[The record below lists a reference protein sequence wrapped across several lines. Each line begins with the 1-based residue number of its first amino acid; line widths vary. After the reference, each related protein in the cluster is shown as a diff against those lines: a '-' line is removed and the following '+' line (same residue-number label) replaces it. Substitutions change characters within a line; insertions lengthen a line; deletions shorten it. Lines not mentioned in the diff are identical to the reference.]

1 MLGISFVKAQP
12 TTHLI
17 EYKAGKVVREGV
29 GLSFFYFSPT
39 TSLVAVPVGSRDC
52 PFMFE
57 NVTSDFQTVTVQ
69 GQVTYRIAQPR
80 NAARL
85 LNYTL
90 KADGKTYESDDPEK
104 LPERV
109 VATAKVLIQQ
119 VVRELALRDALRAA
133 NQVSAKVAEDFMKHP
148 EVSALGL
155 ELLGFSILAIK
166 PTAETSRALEAEAR
180 ESILRAA
187 DEAIFERRNA
197 SVDGERRIREN
208 ELSTEIAV
216 EQKKRQIRET
226 QMEAEASLR
235 RKKHEL
241 KKTDMAAS
249 IHLEEERKAFVEKKS
264 ANVRTLAEADAHR
277 VEAVVAAFR
286 NADPRLVQVLAASG
300 MEPGQLIA
308 QAFGGIAERA
318 ERIGE
323 LNMSPDLLNSLLNA
337 GGKRESGKDAS
348 KAPAHGSH

>member
-1 MLGISFVKAQP
+1 MFGISFVKAQP

-17 EYKAGKVVREGV
+17 QYRGGKVVREGT
-29 GLSFFYFSPT
+29 GLSFFYFAPT

-57 NVTSDFQTVTVQ
+57 NVTADFQAVTVQ
-69 GQVTYRIAQPR
+69 GQATYRISNPA
-80 NAARL
+80 NAAKL
-85 LNYTL
+85 LDFSL
-90 KADGKTYESDDPEK
+90 KADGKTYEADDPET

-109 VATAKVLIQQ
+109 VATARVLIQQ
-119 VVRELALRDALRAA
+119 AVRALAVRDALRAA
-133 NQVSAKVAEDFMKHP
+133 DQIAGQVARQFSAHP
-148 EVSALGL
+148 EVAAMGL

-166 PTAETSRALEAEAR
+166 PTAETARALEAEAR
-180 ESILRAA
+180 EEILKMA
-187 DEAIFERRNA
+187 DDAIFERRNS

-208 ELSTEIAV
+208 ELNTEIAV

-226 QMEAEASLR
+226 QMEAEASLH

-241 KKTDMAAS
+241 ENADMAAS
-249 IHLEEERKAFVEKKS
+249 IHLEEERKAFVEKKA
-264 ANVRTLAEADAHR
+264 ANLRMLAEADAHR
-277 VEAVVAAFR
+277 VEAVVEAFK
-286 NADPRLVQVLAASG
+286 NADPRIVQVLAAAG

-323 LNMSPDLLNSLLNA
+323 LNVSPDLLNSLLA
-337 GGKRESGKDAS
+337 GGGKREAAKEA
-348 KAPAHGSH
+348 ARAQR

>member
-17 EYKAGKVVREGV
+17 EYKAGQIVREGA
-29 GLSFFYFSPT
+29 GLSFFYFAPT

-52 PFMFE
+52 PFIFE
-57 NVTSDFQTVTVQ
+57 NVTADFQTVTVQ
-69 GQVTYRIAQPR
+69 GQVTYRISNPS
-80 NAARL
+80 NAAKL

-109 VATAKVLIQQ
+109 IATAKVLIQQ
-119 VVRELALRDALRAA
+119 SVREMSLRDALRAA
-133 NQVSAKVAEDFMKHP
+133 NQISAQVAKEFSAHP

-166 PTAETSRALEAEAR
+166 PTTETARALEAEAR
-180 ESILRAA
+180 ESILKAA
-187 DEAIFERRNA
+187 DEAIFERRNS

-208 ELSTEIAV
+208 ELNTEIAV

-235 RKKHEL
+235 KKKHEL
-241 KKTDMAAS
+241 EQADMAAS
-249 IHLEEERKAFVEKKS
+249 INLEEERKAFVEKKA

-277 VEAVVAAFR
+277 VQAVVEAFK
-286 NADPRLVQVLAASG
+286 NADPRIIQVLAAAG

-323 LNMSPDLLNSLLNA
+323 LNMSPELLNSLLNA
-337 GGKRESGKDAS
+337 SGKRESGKDATRVS
-348 KAPAHGSH
+348 R

>member
-17 EYKAGKVVREGV
+17 QYRGGRVVREGA
-29 GLSFFYFSPT
+29 GLSFFYFAPT

-57 NVTSDFQTVTVQ
+57 NVTADFQTVTVQ
-69 GQVTYRIAQPR
+69 GQATYRIANPG
-80 NAARL
+80 NAAKL
-85 LNYTL
+85 LNYSL
-90 KADGKTYESDDPEK
+90 KADGRTYESDDPEK

-109 VATAKVLIQQ
+109 VATAEVLIQQ
-119 VVRELALRDALRAA
+119 AVRALPLRDALRAA
-133 NQVSAKVAEDFMKHP
+133 DEVSERVGRRFSAHP
-148 EVSALGL
+148 EVTALGL

-180 ESILRAA
+180 EAILKSA
-187 DEAIFERRNA
+187 DDAIFERRNS
-197 SVDGERRIREN
+197 SVDGDRRIREN

-235 RKKHEL
+235 RKKHERE
-241 KKTDMAAS
+241 KADMAAR
-249 IHLEEERKAFVEKKS
+249 IHLQEERKAFVERQS

-277 VEAVVAAFR
+277 VETVVEAFR
-286 NADPRLVQVLAASG
+286 NADPRIVQVLAAAG

-323 LNMSPDLLNSLLNA
+323 LNVSPDLLNSLLA
-337 GGKRESGKDAS
+337 AGKREAVKEA
-348 KAPAHGSH
+348 ARVAR

>member
-12 TTHLI
+12 TTHI
-17 EYKAGKVVREGV
+17 IQYRGGKVVREGA
-29 GLSFFYFSPT
+29 GLSFFYIAPT

-52 PFMFE
+52 PFIFE
-57 NVTSDFQTVTVQ
+57 NVTADFQSITVQ
-69 GQVTYRIAQPR
+69 GLVTYRISHPA
-80 NAARL
+80 NAAGL
-85 LNYTL
+85 LDYSL
-90 KADGKTYESDDPEK
+90 KTDGKTYESDDPEK

-119 VVRELALRDALRAA
+119 AIRALPLRDALRAA
-133 NQVSAKVAEDFMKHP
+133 DEVSERVGRQFSTHP
-148 EVSALGL
+148 EVTALGL

-166 PTAETSRALEAEAR
+166 PTTETARALEAEAR
-180 ESILRAA
+180 EAILKAA
-187 DEAIFERRNA
+187 DDAIFERRNS

-208 ELSTEIAV
+208 ELSTEVAV

-226 QMEAEASLR
+226 QMEAEASFR

-241 KKTDMAAS
+241 EKADMAAS
-249 IHLEEERKAFVEKKS
+249 IHLEEERKAFVEKKA

-277 VEAVVAAFR
+277 VEAVVEAFR
-286 NADPRLVQVLAASG
+286 NADPRIVQVLAAAG

-318 ERIGE
+318 EKIGE
-323 LNMSPDLLNSLLNA
+323 LNVSPDLLNSLLLS
-337 GGKRESGKDAS
+337 GGKHEVAKETARVTR
-348 KAPAHGSH
+348 